1 LIDVRDIDVFYGNI
15 QVLKRVSLQVTRGEI
30 VALIGANGAGKS
42 TLMKAIVGLLPKK
55 SGTICLEGHPI
66 TALPCAE
73 IIRLGIAVVP
83 EGRRLFAPLSVLD
96 NLNLGAYLRLTD
108 GFKKEV
114 QEDLQTMFQTFPRLR
129 ERRQQSA
136 GTLSGGEQQMLAI
149 ARALMER
156 PKVLL
161 MDEPSIGL
169 APLIVREIFEIIRRL
184 KDEGNTFL
192 LIEQTARM
200 ALRVSDRGYVME
212 LGRIILEGSAENLLK
227 EESVRKSYLG
237 A

>member
-1 LIDVRDIDVFYGNI
+1 MIDVRDIDVFYGNI
-15 QVLKRVSLQVTRGEI
+15 QALKKVSLQVTRGEI

-55 SGTICLEGHPI
+55 SGAICLEDHPI
-66 TALPCAE
+66 TALPCSE

-114 QEDLQTMFQTFPRLR
+114 QKDLQSMFETFPRLR
-129 ERRQQSA
+129 ERKHQSA

-169 APLIVREIFEIIRRL
+169 APLIVKEIFEVIRRL

-192 LIEQTARM
+192 LIEQNARM

-212 LGRIILEGSAENLLK
+212 LGRITLEGRAETLLK

>member
-1 LIDVRDIDVFYGNI
+1 MTNIDVFYGNI
-15 QVLKRVSLQVTRGEI
+15 QVLKGVSLHVTRGEI

-42 TLMKAIVGLLPKK
+42 TLMKATVGLLPKK
-55 SGTICLEGHPI
+55 SGNIFLEGYPI
-66 TALPCAE
+66 TALPCPE

-96 NLNLGAYLRLTD
+96 NLNLGAYLRLTN

-114 QEDLQTMFQTFPRLR
+114 QEDLQTMFQIFPRLR
-129 ERRQQSA
+129 ERSHQLA

-169 APLIVREIFEIIRRL
+169 APLIVKEIFEIIRRL

-192 LIEQTARM
+192 LIEQNARM
-200 ALRVSDRGYVME
+200 ALRVSDRGYLME
-212 LGRIILEGSAENLLK
+212 LGRIILNGSAESLFK

>member
-1 LIDVRDIDVFYGNI
+1 MTNIDVFYGNI
-15 QVLKRVSLQVTRGEI
+15 QVLKGVSLHVSRGEI

-42 TLMKAIVGLLPKK
+42 TLMKATVGLLPKK
-55 SGTICLEGHPI
+55 SGNIFLEGYPI
-66 TALPCAE
+66 TALPCPE

-96 NLNLGAYLRLTD
+96 NLNLGAYLRLTN

-114 QEDLQTMFQTFPRLR
+114 QEDLQTMFQIFPRLR
-129 ERRQQSA
+129 ERSHQLA

-169 APLIVREIFEIIRRL
+169 APLIVKEIFEIIRRL

-192 LIEQTARM
+192 LIEQNARM
-200 ALRVSDRGYVME
+200 ALRVSDRGYLME
-212 LGRIILEGSAENLLK
+212 LGRIILNGSAESLFK

>member
-1 LIDVRDIDVFYGNI
+1 MTNIDVFYGNI
-15 QVLKRVSLQVTRGEI
+15 QVLKGVSLHVTRGEI

-42 TLMKAIVGLLPKK
+42 TLMKATIGLLPKK
-55 SGTICLEGHPI
+55 SGNICLEGYPI
-66 TALPCAE
+66 TALPCPE

-96 NLNLGAYLRLTD
+96 NLNLGAYLRLTN

-114 QEDLQTMFQTFPRLR
+114 QEDLQTMFQIFPRLR
-129 ERRQQSA
+129 ERSHQLA

-169 APLIVREIFEIIRRL
+169 APLIVKEIFEIIRRL

-192 LIEQTARM
+192 LIEQNARM
-200 ALRVSDRGYVME
+200 ALRVSDRGYLME
-212 LGRIILEGSAENLLK
+212 LGRIILNGSAESLFK
-227 EESVRKSYLG
+227 EETVRKSYLG

>member
-1 LIDVRDIDVFYGNI
+1 MIDVRDIDVFYGNI
-15 QVLKRVSLQVTRGEI
+15 QVLKRVSLRVSRGEI

-42 TLMKAIVGLLPKK
+42 TLMKAIVGLLRKK
-55 SGTICLEGHPI
+55 SGTICLEDHPI
-66 TALPCAE
+66 TALPCSE

-108 GFKKEV
+108 GFRKEV
-114 QEDLQTMFQTFPRLR
+114 QQDLQNMFEIFPRLR
-129 ERRQQSA
+129 ERRHQSA

-184 KDEGNTFL
+184 KHEGNTFL
-192 LIEQTARM
+192 LIEQNARM

-212 LGRIILEGSAENLLK
+212 LGRITHEGSADTLLR

>member
-1 LIDVRDIDVFYGNI
+1 LIEVTNIDVFYGNI
-15 QVLKRVSLQVTRGEI
+15 QALKGVSLHVTRGEI

-55 SGTICLEGHPI
+55 SGSICLEGHSI
-66 TALPCAE
+66 ATLPCSE
-73 IIRLGIAVVP
+73 IIRLGVAVVP

-96 NLNLGAYLRLTD
+96 NLNLGAYLRLTS

-114 QEDLQTMFQTFPRLR
+114 QEDLQTMFQIFPRLR
-129 ERRQQSA
+129 ERSHQLA

-169 APLIVREIFEIIRRL
+169 APLIVKEIFEIIRRL

-192 LIEQTARM
+192 LIEQNARM
-200 ALRVSDRGYVME
+200 ALRVSDRGYLME
-212 LGRIILEGSAENLLK
+212 LGRIILNGSAESLFK

>member
-42 TLMKAIVGLLPKK
+42 TVMKAIVGLLPKK

-66 TALPCAE
+66 TALPCPE

-114 QEDLQTMFQTFPRLR
+114 QEDLLTMFQIFPRLE
-129 ERRQQSA
+129 ERRHQSA

-192 LIEQTARM
+192 LIEQNARL

-212 LGRIILEGSAENLLK
+212 LGRITLEGNAGTLLK
-227 EESVRKSYLG
+227 EESVQKSYLG

>member
-15 QVLKRVSLQVTRGEI
+15 QVLKRVSLQVSRGEI

-55 SGTICLEGHPI
+55 SGTICLEDHPI
-66 TALPCAE
+66 TALPCSE

-108 GFKKEV
+108 GFRKEV
-114 QEDLQTMFQTFPRLR
+114 QQDLQNMFEIFPRLR
-129 ERRQQSA
+129 ERRHQSA

-184 KDEGNTFL
+184 KHEGNTFL
-192 LIEQTARM
+192 LIEQNARM

-212 LGRIILEGSAENLLK
+212 LGRITHEGSADTLLR

>member
-15 QVLKRVSLQVTRGEI
+15 QVLKRVSLRVSRGEI

-42 TLMKAIVGLLPKK
+42 TLMKAIVGLLRKK
-55 SGTICLEGHPI
+55 SGTICLEDHPI
-66 TALPCAE
+66 TALPCSE

-108 GFKKEV
+108 GFRKEV
-114 QEDLQTMFQTFPRLR
+114 QQDLQNMFEIFPRLR
-129 ERRQQSA
+129 ERRHQSA

-184 KDEGNTFL
+184 KHEGNTFL
-192 LIEQTARM
+192 LIEQNARM

-212 LGRIILEGSAENLLK
+212 LGRITHEGSADTLLR

>member
-15 QVLKRVSLQVTRGEI
+15 HVLKRVSLQVTRGEI

-55 SGTICLEGHPI
+55 SGTICLEDRPI
-66 TALPCAE
+66 TALPCPE

-114 QEDLQTMFQTFPRLR
+114 QEDIQSMFQIFPRLR
-129 ERRQQSA
+129 ERKHQSA

-169 APLIVREIFEIIRRL
+169 APLIVREIFDIIRRL
-184 KDEGNTFL
+184 KEEGNTFL
-192 LIEQTARM
+192 LIEQNARM

-212 LGRIILEGSAENLLK
+212 LGRIILEGNARTLLK
-227 EESVRKSYLG
+227 EESVQKAYLG

>member
-1 LIDVRDIDVFYGNI
+1 MIDVRDIDVFYGNI
-15 QVLKRVSLQVTRGEI
+15 QVLKRVSLRVSRGEI

-55 SGTICLEGHPI
+55 SGTICLEDHPI
-66 TALPCAE
+66 TALPCSE

-108 GFKKEV
+108 GFRKEV
-114 QEDLQTMFQTFPRLR
+114 QQDLQNMFEIFPRLR
-129 ERRQQSA
+129 ERRHQSA

-184 KDEGNTFL
+184 KHEGNTFL
-192 LIEQTARM
+192 LIEQNARM

-212 LGRIILEGSAENLLK
+212 LGRITHEGSADTLLR